1 MTSRLNFQICWRCYR
16 QPVNTIEVI
25 GVNGNK
31 IVLLVIP
38 PPPPP
43 PNSKHA
49 RTHPD
54 YAYDTMT
61 AAAAPE
67 NAPTIERLPVTRAQ
81 H

>member
-38 PPPPP
+38 
-43 PNSKHA
+43 A